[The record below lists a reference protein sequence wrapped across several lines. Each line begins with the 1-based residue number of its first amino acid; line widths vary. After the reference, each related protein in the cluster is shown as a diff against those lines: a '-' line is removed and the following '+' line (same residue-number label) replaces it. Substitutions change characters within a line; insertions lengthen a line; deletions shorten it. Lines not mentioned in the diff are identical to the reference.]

1 MAADRRARPDQP
13 APAPGPL
20 ITGAETGNS
29 CKLHRRELVE
39 AQARIV
45 YGFFRFSDGFLAAS
59 AANFPNSKFTVSG
72 GCVIEQNAKRQ
83 TAVRYCPVCRENH
96 LAWAR
101 AQGSSEGLA
110 SAL

>member
-1 MAADRRARPDQP
+1 MDQP
-13 APAPGPL
+13 NTPNALPGIPAAEAKNGYVCALHQTPL
-20 ITGAETGNS
+20 
-29 CKLHRRELVE
+29 LV
-39 AQARIV
+39 AQARVV
-45 YGFFRFSDGFLAAS
+45 YGFRRFSDGFLAAS

-72 GCVIEQNAKRQ
+72 GCVIEENAKRL

-96 LAWAR
+96 LTWAR